1 MSAPINPTITT
12 IMEDFLGEVSAIEFE
27 LKHNYLAM
35 IERGASAII
44 HSYCLAFYDSPD
56 DTSCANEA
64 ASTAASRFIQFLK
77 QAQKEG
83 GDTTIL
89 SQALPFSLKGRTNSK
104 VIGTPT
110 VISKVHEAFIKK
122 LIMKQLD
129 FIDLVQLYTNSSKEL
144 QELQKIFS
152 DHWHIIIS

>member
-1 MSAPINPTITT
+1 
-12 IMEDFLGEVSAIEFE
+12 MEDFLAEVSATEFK

-56 DTSCANEA
+56 DTSGANEA
-64 ASTAASRFIQFLK
+64 ASTAASRFIQFIK

-89 SQALPFSLKGRTNSK
+89 GQALPFSLKGRTNSK

-129 FIDLVQLYTNSSKEL
+129 FIDLVQSYTNSQKEL
-144 QELQKIFS
+144 LELQKIFTN
-152 DHWHIIIS
+152 HWQIIIS